1 MTRRILFILKPA
13 VYLYFAFRAVR
24 HWLRTIQLYGHVSQ
38 AMASNSSKVSAYL
51 VLHVMGPS
59 CNFWY
64 KTGVKYRGVVTGF
77 CNPYMELNGKML
89 GMLEDAGV
97 RLVRG
102 LWKVDPQWFAE
113 SSSAMEIIALRESLP
128 VKDDMGLRASLLVKD
143 EALSKL
149 VGEVAR
155 VASRMPRRI

>member
-1 MTRRILFILKPA
+1 MTRKILFILKPA

-24 HWLRTIQLYGHVSQ
+24 HCLRTVRLCGLVSQ
-38 AMASNSSKVSAYL
+38 AMASSSSKVNAYL

-59 CNFWY
+59 CPFWY
-64 KTGVKYRGVVTGF
+64 KTGVKYRGVVTGI
-77 CNPYMELNGKML
+77 CNPYLELDGKL
-89 GMLEDAGV
+89 LDMLEDAGV

-113 SSSAMEIIALRESLP
+113 SSSAMELIELRESLP
-128 VKDDMGLRASLLVKD
+128 VKD